1 MEPTASTPAPDP
13 RYPGP
18 SGAPYPGAPSSG
30 QPYPQQPPSGRRTFF
45 RPARGRMLGG
55 VCAGV
60 ADYFG
65 WDRTAV
71 RLLTVASLLLPGPQ
85 VLAYLVLWVLVPDEH
100 KAAARAAH
108 EQAGYTGPYPA
119 PSPGPSPTPP
129 AA

>member
-1 MEPTASTPAPDP
+1 MDATDPNPAP
-13 RYPGP
+13 
-18 SGAPYPGAPSSG
+18 G
-30 QPYPQQPPSGRRTFF
+30 QPYPGSPYPGQPYPPQPAPGRRTFY
-45 RPARGRMLGG
+45 RPTHGRMLGG

-71 RLLTVASLLLPGPQ
+71 RLLTVASILLPGPQ

-100 KAAARAAH
+100 KAAARAAQ
-108 EQAGYTGPYPA
+108 QAGYTGPYPA

>member
-1 MEPTASTPAPDP
+1 MDATDPNPAPGQP
-13 RYPGP
+13 HTG
-18 SGAPYPGAPSSG
+18 SPYPG
-30 QPYPQQPPSGRRTFF
+30 QPYPPQPAPARRTFY
-45 RPARGRMLGG
+45 RPTHGRMLGG

-71 RLLTVASLLLPGPQ
+71 RLLTVASILLPGPQ

-100 KAAARAAH
+100 KAAARAAQ
-108 EQAGYTGPYPA
+108 QAGYTGPYPA

>member
-1 MEPTASTPAPDP
+1 
-13 RYPGP
+13 
-18 SGAPYPGAPSSG
+18 
-30 QPYPQQPPSGRRTFF
+30 
-45 RPARGRMLGG
+45 MLGG
-55 VCAGV
+55 VCAGI

-100 KAAARAAH
+100 KAAARAAQ
-108 EQAGYTGPYPA
+108 EQAGRTGPYPA